1 MRIANMAKIKG
12 KAGIRVTIDA
22 QARTFTILVKQG
34 EEILAARTFQVD
46 RLPSEIAL
54 EAQLRGTAT
63 VLQQRV
69 SDVEGTAL
77 DKLDQIAEVW
87 EMWMNGDYRAEKS
100 AGTRLVKPIFEV
112 LAKERK
118 TSIGAIQVAWAKI
131 SEEKRKA
138 YEEKYAAEIQAVLES
153 RKLSDEIDL

>member
-1 MRIANMAKIKG
+1 MAKIKG
-12 KAGIRVTIDA
+12 KAGLRVEIDA
-22 QARTFTILVKQG
+22 ASRAFTILVKQEG
-34 EEILAARTFQVD
+34 ETLAARTFQVD

-77 DKLDQIAEVW
+77 DKLDQIETVW
-87 EMWMNGDYRAEKS
+87 GMWLQGDYRAEKT

-118 TSIGAIQVAWAKI
+118 TSIGAIQKAWAKI

-138 YEEKYAAEIQAVLES
+138 YEEKYADQIKAVLES
-153 RKLSDEIDL
+153 RKDSEEIDL